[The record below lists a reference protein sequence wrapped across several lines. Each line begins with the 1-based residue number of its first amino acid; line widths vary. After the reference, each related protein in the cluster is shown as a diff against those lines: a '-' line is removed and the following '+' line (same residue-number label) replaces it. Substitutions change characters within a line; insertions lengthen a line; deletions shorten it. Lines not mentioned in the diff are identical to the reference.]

1 MKHITILLVTILLAT
16 SCGKIKKT
24 IHTLTADD
32 EKTVDTVYVNN
43 DTENLTEL
51 TDETT
56 HHSRPQRI
64 NSDIR
69 RLPVTNANYN
79 WSLSAQGGNTYNASN
94 LFDGK
99 QSTAW
104 AVKLSTAPFDCD
116 ALYGPT
122 FDIEAT
128 RIDYIMFTN
137 GYAKSAKSFN
147 DNSRAKYV
155 IIARA
160 DYDVEDD
167 SPDTDRKILY
177 SGPIADTSSP
187 QRLKVQAGYRHIPG
201 RERYQIIFLSD
212 FTHGTKYDDLCISE
226 IEFYGR

>member
-1 MKHITILLVTILLAT
+1 MKYVSILVLAVLLAT

-32 EKTVDTVYVNN
+32 EKTVDTVYVTN
-43 DTENLTEL
+43 DIDHSSELTE
-51 TDETT
+51 ETSLP
-56 HHSRPQRI
+56 SRPQRI

-69 RLPVTNANYN
+69 RLSATKANYN
-79 WSLSAQGGNTYNASN
+79 WSLASQAGNTYNASN

-104 AVKLSTAPFDCD
+104 AVKLTTAPYDCD

-122 FDIEAT
+122 FEIDAT
-128 RIDYIMFTN
+128 EIDYIMFTN
-137 GYAKSAKSFN
+137 GYAKSAKSFS
-147 DNSRAKYV
+147 DNSRAKSV

-167 SPDTDRKILY
+167 SPDADRKILY
-177 SGPIADTSSP
+177 SGPIADTSRP
-187 QRLKVQAGYRHIPG
+187 QRLKVRPGYRHIPG
-201 RERYQIIFLSD
+201 RQRYQIIFPSE
-212 FTHGTKYDDLCISE
+212 FTHGSKYDDLCISE
-226 IEFYGR
+226 IEFYGQ